1 MKILYASSEAVPF
14 IKTGGLAD
22 VAGTLP
28 IEMKKQGI
36 DIRVVLPLY
45 SKIPS
50 HFREKMKKIGEYYT
64 DLTWRR
70 QYVGVYCLEYEG
82 VIFYFLDNEQYFKR
96 DGLYGYPDDGERFT
110 FFAKA
115 VALLPKIIDFKVDI
129 IHTNDWHTAM
139 VNVYLQDFKRGDRF
153 YERIKSVFTIHNLKY
168 QGIFPS
174 QMLFDVAGLDGMYYN
189 EESLKYYDAINMMK
203 GGIVFSDAFTTVSK
217 TYAQEI
223 RYPYFGETLEG
234 IVNRHYYKMTGIIN
248 GIDYQVWNPE
258 TDEYLPYHY
267 SLTNW
272 ENGKKLIKKEI
283 QKKYGLPEKD
293 VPMIAMITRMV
304 KNKGLDLVRHI
315 FDELIQEDIQ
325 FVILGTGDDSY
336 EESFRYFAWR
346 YPEKVASRI
355 YYNEEESHQVYAASD
370 LFLMPSLT
378 EPCGISQLIALRYGS
393 LPIVR
398 ETGGLKDTV
407 KSYNEYEKSGN
418 GFSFANI
425 NAHDMLYTIRRAL
438 HFLGIEADKRQL
450 INNAMNSKNSWE
462 TSSRDYIK
470 LYKTLIK

>member
-1 MKILYASSEAVPF
+1 
-14 IKTGGLAD
+14 
-22 VAGTLP
+22 
-28 IEMKKQGI
+28 
-36 DIRVVLPLY
+36 
-45 SKIPS
+45 
-50 HFREKMKKIGEYYT
+50 
-64 DLTWRR
+64 
-70 QYVGVYCLEYEG
+70 
-82 VIFYFLDNEQYFKR
+82 
-96 DGLYGYPDDGERFT
+96 
-110 FFAKA
+110 
-115 VALLPKIIDFKVDI
+115 
-129 IHTNDWHTAM
+129 M
-139 VNVYLQDFKRGDRF
+139 VNVYLQDFKRGDKF
-153 YERIKSVFTIHNLKY
+153 YEKIKSVFTIHNLKY

-174 QMLFDVAGLDGMYYN
+174 QMLFDVVGLDGMYYN
-189 EESLKYYDAINMMK
+189 EESLKYYDTINMMK

-234 IVNRHYYKMTGIIN
+234 IVNRHYYKMMGIIN

-272 ENGKKLIKKEI
+272 EDGKKLIKKEI

-346 YPEKVASRI
+346 YPDKIASRI

-370 LFLMPSLT
+370 LFLMPSLM

-407 KSYNEYEKSGN
+407 KSYNEFEKSGN

-438 HFLGIEADKRQL
+438 YFLGIEADKRQL
-450 INNAMNSKNSWE
+450 IKNAMNSKNSWE
-462 TSSRDYIK
+462 TSSREYIK